1 MAERARRDPA
11 YRKPRCFYQRNEAG
25 ASDLCILEIGLLQ
38 IRSIVTDVI
47 PNTTGPT
54 WSPNGAFIVYTK
66 NDDATFDPI
75 EAIETQRPFTRH
87 TLPVQT
93 VGHGDVAVGR
103 TASGQWRLAYIAQG
117 TSGDS
122 ERSFKKLYVATV
134 PIPNPWLSSLLL
146 SPWNQRHFISESK
159 TPHPDSKYPSCSV

>member
-1 MAERARRDPA
+1 M
-11 YRKPRCFYQRNEAG
+11 
-25 ASDLCILEIGLLQ
+25 DLCILEIG
-38 IRSIVTDVI
+38 
-47 PNTTGPT
+47 
-54 WSPNGAFIVYTK
+54 SPADQAHCDRCDSKHNRPDLVPSGAFIVYTK
-66 NDDATFDPI
+66 NDDTTFDPI

-134 PIPNPWLSSLLL
+134 PIPNP
-146 SPWNQRHFISESK
+146 
-159 TPHPDSKYPSCSV
+159 